1 MGFEL
6 AAAIVGLT
14 LLGVWIDYRFK
25 TGPVGVLVGAGI
37 GVTGGLYNFIRAAL
51 RMAAERDR
59 PQPPDSEQRND
70 DRTPDG

>member
-1 MGFEL
+1 M

-14 LLGVWIDYRFK
+14 LLGLWIDYRFK

-37 GVTGGLYNFIRAAL
+37 GVTGGLYNFIQAAP

-59 PQPPDSEQRND
+59 PQPPDTEKRD
-70 DRTPDG
+70 DDHTSDS